1 MDTFSNMAKLKF
13 KSLSSSRGSNLGFLA
28 SINASVE
35 ACGGTL
41 EGSTG
46 TIQTPGYP
54 HGYAHRKFCAW
65 SIIGPA
71 DRRIKLTFDDFDLE
85 PPVVQ
90 LSTNRSRCRYDY
102 VYITSGNL
110 RQFSTPIFTGSPTK
124 CGSAIPDPVSS
135 ASNVMRVGFR
145 SDGSVSHRGF
155 SASWTSDE
163 LGLYYF

>member
-1 MDTFSNMAKLKF
+1 MYFFFLDEISRTLCGSEESSVDTFSNMAKLKF

-41 EGSTG
+41 EGTTG

-110 RQFSTPIFTGSPTK
+110 RQFRHVHVLKYQF
-124 CGSAIPDPVSS
+124 
-135 ASNVMRVGFR
+135 
-145 SDGSVSHRGF
+145 
-155 SASWTSDE
+155 
-163 LGLYYF
+163 Y